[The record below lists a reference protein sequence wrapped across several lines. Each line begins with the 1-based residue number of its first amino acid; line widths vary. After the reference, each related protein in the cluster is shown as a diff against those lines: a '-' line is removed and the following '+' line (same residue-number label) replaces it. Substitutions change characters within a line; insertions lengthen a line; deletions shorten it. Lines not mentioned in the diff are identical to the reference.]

1 MKERDLLRQ
10 ANTPDL
16 PDPEQ
21 VRRKILHGN
30 TQKAR
35 RKTLHAVLP
44 AAACVALLLTAT
56 VLFSQWNS
64 LSRNS
69 AAVTPDPTAQ
79 AEQVK
84 NPDAEHARPALAP
97 EIHFNELGSEGI
109 AANMPYYDPKETYEK
124 QLTFSQ
130 LVDYLGRDIRPASIP
145 KDLHSASVRDMAF
158 TMIYKND
165 GSILY
170 DSFSFYYQEKPGNPD
185 YDPLERKLVIS
196 VSKMQLLRDCL
207 YAWPEDTQETYLN
220 GHAVQLGKC
229 KMPYGPYTV
238 VESGDN
244 TPAGYY
250 DLFVA
255 DFQFAGLDYQVVA
268 DNLTEA
274 EFVETLSSMLPL
286 EKGKTARAEAPADR
300 ASTDGASAEAFTS
313 LPASGLTVQVD

>member
-1 MKERDLLRQ
+1 MKEQDLLRQ
-10 ANTPDL
+10 ALAPDL

-35 RKTLHAVLP
+35 RKTLRAALP

-56 VLFSQWNS
+56 VLLPQWNL
-64 LSRNS
+64 LSRDS
-69 AAVTPDPTAQ
+69 AVVTPDPTIQ
-79 AEQVK
+79 TEQEK
-84 NPDAEHARPALAP
+84 NPDAEQKQRPALAP

-109 AANMPYYDPKETYEK
+109 AGNRLYFDPKETYQK
-124 QLTFSQ
+124 QMTFSQ

-145 KDLHSASVRDMAF
+145 KNLHSISVKDMAF
-158 TMIYKND
+158 TMICKKD

-170 DSFSFYYQEKPGNPD
+170 DSFSFYYQEKPDNAE

-196 VSKMQLLRDCL
+196 VSKTQLMSDCTYIWPRDMR
-207 YAWPEDTQETYLN
+207 ETRLN
-220 GHAVQLGKC
+220 GHAVQLGKR
-229 KMPYGPYTV
+229 KMHYGPYTV

-255 DFQFAGLDYQVVA
+255 DFHFAGLDYQVVA
-268 DNLTEA
+268 DNLTKA
-274 EFVETLSSMLPL
+274 EFIETLTSMLPPSP
-286 EKGKTARAEAPADR
+286 PA
-300 ASTDGASAEAFTS
+300 
-313 LPASGLTVQVD
+313 